1 MIQGIEAPF
10 QQLVEEVMFPKEMTS
25 HQAGKKIVVIQ
36 NSTSICDKNPPE
48 SRHRRNIPQHNKR
61 HI

>member
-48 SRHRRNIPQHNKR
+48 LITA
-61 HI
+61 